1 MLPVRVSESG
11 LRLPRLGKVMN
22 HSHRVAL
29 HGYGS
34 TIIL

>member
-1 MLPVRVSESG
+1 VLPVRVSESG

-22 HSHRVAL
+22 HSDRVAL